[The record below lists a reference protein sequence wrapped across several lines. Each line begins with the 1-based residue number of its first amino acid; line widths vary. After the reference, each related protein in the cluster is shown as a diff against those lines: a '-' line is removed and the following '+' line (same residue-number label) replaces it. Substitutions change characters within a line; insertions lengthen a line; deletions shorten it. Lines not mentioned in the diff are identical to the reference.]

1 MKRLPVLHYLLW
13 LGGII
18 VLLTGC
24 AGTSELHTQTP
35 AAPVTSPT
43 TLLTQLKPEGA
54 LPSSCPVTPI
64 YQGGP
69 STPFITSALPWVKTQ
84 PASSGIVGH
93 LFFAGTTTGS
103 GTYRFLHTG
112 GGYPDGSSTKILWT
126 IDHPHILNQ
135 IKIDGTNLSSPGMTF
150 HQTINPGVGP
160 WAVPSPQQ
168 YPSIVVVPSAGCW
181 HLQISSGLAQGTVIM
196 WVVGE
201 KG

>member
-1 MKRLPVLHYLLW
+1 MKRPPVLHYLLW
-13 LGGII
+13 LGGIM
-18 VLLTGC
+18 VLLYGC
-24 AGTSELHTQTP
+24 GGPSELHTQTP
-35 AAPVTSPT
+35 TAPVASSTTS
-43 TLLTQLKPEGA
+43 LTQLKPQGA

-69 STPFITSALPWVKTQ
+69 PNPFITSALPWVQAQ
-84 PASSGIVGH
+84 PTSSGIIGH
-93 LFFAGTTTGS
+93 LFFTGTTAGS

-135 IKIDGTNLSSPGMTF
+135 IQIDGTNLSSAGMTF
-150 HQTINPGVGP
+150 HQTIDPGVGS
-160 WAVPSPQQ
+160 WAVPSPEQ

-181 HLQISSGLAQGTVIM
+181 RLQISSGLAQGILIL
-196 WVVGE
+196 WVVGK